1 MFCSRTLNNMIN
13 KIHERALRLILNDHT
28 SDFDTL
34 LQNNNDTCNH
44 HRNIQ
49 TLMVEIYKIKNNLNP
64 PIMDF
69 MFERR
74 NNTYNLRNFQEF
86 ATKRKRTVKMGLETL
101 NYRSPQLWSILPEN
115 LRQINSVVQFKE
127 SVRKW
132 DCINC
137 LWRLCKLYLPN
148 IGFL

>member
-1 MFCSRTLNNMIN
+1 MI
-13 KIHERALRLILNDHT
+13 
-28 SDFDTL
+28 
-34 LQNNNDTCNH
+34 
-44 HRNIQ
+44 
-49 TLMVEIYKIKNNLNP
+49 EIYKMKNNLNP
-64 PIMDF
+64 PIMDN

-115 LRQINSVVQFKE
+115 LRQINLLVQFKE

-132 DCINC
+132 DCIDC
-137 LWRLCKLYLPN
+137 PSRLCNLYLPN
-148 IGFL
+148 VVLL